1 MHAMTLIRRFF
12 AELQAA
18 SQDNR
23 GQIATVLGGTGAA
36 DYSAISQKQDDE
48 SYEWMQLAVT
58 DGATLTPDSLTVPD
72 ASFTIQDNADPTKQ
86 ARFQVSGVSAGQT
99 RTYTLPNAS
108 STLVDLGSSQTLQ
121 NKTMFGGSLTLLAEV
136 TTASNNVGALVINS
150 GGFTERFR
158 VDSTTGYVVFN
169 AAATIRSGTGD
180 PEGVVAAPVGSL
192 FLRSDGGTGTTLY
205 VKETGAA
212 TSSGWVAK

>member
-58 DGATLTPDSLTVPD
+58 DGATLTPDSLTVAD

-86 ARFQVSGVSAGQT
+86 AQFQVSGITAGQT
-99 RTYTLPNAS
+99 RTYTLPNA
-108 STLVDLGSSQTLQ
+108 TGILVDTGTVQTLQ
-121 NKTMFGGSLTLLAEV
+121 NKTMFGGSLTLLSEV
-136 TTASNNVGALVINS
+136 TTASNNVAAIAVYS
-150 GGFTERFR
+150 GGFNERFR

-169 AAATIRSGTGD
+169 EAATIRSGAGD
-180 PEGVVAAPVGSL
+180 PDGVVAAPVGSL
-192 FLRSDGGTGTTLY
+192 FLRSDGSTGTTLY

-212 TSSGWVAK
+212 TNTGWVAK